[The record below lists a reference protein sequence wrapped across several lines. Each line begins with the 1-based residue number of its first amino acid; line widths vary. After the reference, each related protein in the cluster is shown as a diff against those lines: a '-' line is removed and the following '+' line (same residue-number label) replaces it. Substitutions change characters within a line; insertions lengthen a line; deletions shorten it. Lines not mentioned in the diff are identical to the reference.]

1 METLGARVS
10 TYVAQLRQ
18 KWTQTEQNL
27 QVGDLVLVADEN
39 LSRGRRPLGRI
50 SRIYSDHEG
59 NVRQVDVK
67 TSTSELKRPITKLC
81 LVESAKN

>member
-1 METLGARVS
+1 MREYLTML
-10 TYVAQLRQ
+10 QLRQ

-27 QVGDLVLVADEN
+27 QVGDPVLVAVEN

-50 SRIYSDHEG
+50 SRIYPDHEG
-59 NVRQVDVK
+59 NVRQADVK